1 MPANKNKEKK
11 YHFMRGMY
19 DNNKEYERHTYMED
33 DNQVVAQKGSE
44 EIKNYR
50 HEQFSQLV
58 AHGTSASDAYAKL
71 YNKTG
76 VDASNG
82 ATRLMQVQYI
92 VDRIKH
98 LRHAEVASWSKDRA
112 TEELKRIIDD
122 CETKAREKIQAI
134 AELNDIHG
142 LKRPTTQSLN
152 IENKG
157 IVFNCPD
164 GISLPPGFLESQS
177 KRLRDVAEGK
187 TIDVTPQKKEEKE

>member
-1 MPANKNKEKK
+1 
-11 YHFMRGMY
+11 
-19 DNNKEYERHTYMED
+19 MED
-33 DNQVVAQKGSE
+33 DNQVVAQKGGE

-50 HEQFSQLV
+50 HEQFSQFV
-58 AHGTSASDAYAKL
+58 ANGMSATDAYAKL

-76 VDASNG
+76 NDAVEG
-82 ATRLMQVQYI
+82 GKRLLQVQYI
-92 VDRIKH
+92 TDRIKH
-98 LRHAEVASWSKDRA
+98 LRKTEISAWSKDRA

-164 GISLPPGFLESQS
+164 GISLPPGFLENQS
-177 KRLRDVAEGK
+177 KKLREMAESK
-187 TIDVTPQKKEEKE
+187 TIDVTPQKKQEKE

>member
-1 MPANKNKEKK
+1 
-11 YHFMRGMY
+11 
-19 DNNKEYERHTYMED
+19 MED
-33 DNQVVAQKGSE
+33 DHQVVAQKKGEE

-58 AHGTSASDAYAKL
+58 ANGVSASDAYAKL

-76 VDASNG
+76 NDASEG
-82 ATRLMQVQYI
+82 GKRLLQVQYI
-92 VDRIKH
+92 VERIKY
-98 LRHAEVASWSKDRA
+98 LRQTEVSAWSKDRA

-142 LKRPTTQSLN
+142 LKRPTQQNLN

-164 GISLPPGFLESQS
+164 GITLPPGFLDDQS
-177 KRLRDVAEGK
+177 KRLKDIAEK
-187 TIDVTPQKKEEKE
+187 NVIDVTPNKKGE